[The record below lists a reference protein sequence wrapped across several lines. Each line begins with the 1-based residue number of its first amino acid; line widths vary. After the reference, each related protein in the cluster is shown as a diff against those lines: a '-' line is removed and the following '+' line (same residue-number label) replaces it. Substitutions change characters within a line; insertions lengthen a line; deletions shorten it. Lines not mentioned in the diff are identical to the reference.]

1 MKKLLAPTFLL
12 IAYMLL
18 YHFVNTILVV
28 FGVAIS
34 SDTLDSI
41 SGNTVIITLI
51 LTQLIVFIFVYLMHR
66 GYNFK
71 RYMRINKLSKK
82 ETLFALL
89 GGIGILPLSTLIIL
103 GLNALI
109 PDVVKNYTEMME
121 AMTLDANVI
130 LTLISIALLA
140 PVVEEV
146 LLRGLLFRQYEKVG
160 AKAITIVILS
170 GVLFGVFHLNIV
182 QGIFTTV
189 GGIFFALGFLWSRS
203 LWVPIL
209 MHLANNLLSLSIG
222 YLPETIQES
231 TGLNIG
237 LIALIVL
244 LPLSMLY
251 FYKHRKEDENLNE
264 KL

>member
-28 FGVAIS
+28 FGIVITD
-34 SDTLDSI
+34 DTLDSI
-41 SGNTVIITLI
+41 SGNTIITTLI
-51 LTQLIVFIFVYLMHR
+51 LTQLIVFIYVYFMHK
-66 GYNFK
+66 GDNFK
-71 RYMRINKLSKK
+71 GYMRINKISKK
-82 ETLFALL
+82 DSLFALL
-89 GGIGILPLSTLIIL
+89 GGIGVLPLSTLIIL
-103 GLNALI
+103 GLNAII
-109 PDVVKNYTEMME
+109 PNVVENYTEMME
-121 AMTLDANVI
+121 AMTLDANIV

-140 PVVEEV
+140 PIVEEI

-170 GVLFGVFHLNIV
+170 GVLFGLFHLNIV

-189 GGIFFALGFLWSRS
+189 GGIFFALAFLWSKS

-209 MHLANNLLSLSIG
+209 MHLANNFLSLSIG

-231 TGLNIG
+231 TSLNIG
-237 LIALIVL
+237 LFALIVF
-244 LPLSMLY
+244 LPLAMIY
-251 FYKHRKEDENLNE
+251 FYKHRKVDELLN
-264 KL
+264 